1 MRPTKQEDNV
11 KSLVLRWS
19 LVAVLVVGS
28 AVALGQSLVTA
39 QPGADSQ
46 LYLPL
51 VSNMPTPT
59 PTATATP
66 TVLPP
71 RSLTEVGPMPEG
83 AEGGGPFRDNPPD
96 NGNVTEIKVYEAPG
110 VALYGIQLVLSTGPM
125 DFHGTSVGSLNDI
138 KLAPDEYIIGIN
150 GRGFAIVDQVSI
162 VTNKTTYGPYGGE
175 GGGPFSLS
183 APSGD
188 EIVGFF
194 GRSGWQIDQIGGLA
208 RVRR

>member
-59 PTATATP
+59 PTATPTP
-66 TVLPP
+66 LPTP
-71 RSLTEVGPMPEG
+71 RPLNQIGPVGG
-83 AEGGGPFRDNPPD
+83 SGGDPFRDNPPD
-96 NGNVTEIKVYEAPG
+96 NGNVTSIEIYYAPG
-110 VALYGIQLVLSTGPM
+110 VALYGIQLVLSTGGLG
-125 DFHGTSVGSLNDI
+125 FHGTTSGSLDDI
-138 KLAPDEYIIGIN
+138 KLAPDEYITGIS
-150 GRGFAIVDQVSI
+150 GRKGDLIDQISI
-162 VTNKTTYGPYGGE
+162 VTNKTTYGPYGGP

-194 GRSGWQIDQIGGLA
+194 GWSFEQIAQIGGLA